1 MQGQQGQ
8 QGQGQSQG
16 SGADDTVAVVLAAG
30 KGTRM
35 RSALPKVLHPLGG
48 VPMIRRVLASADA
61 VAGRSVVVVAP
72 DADKVRDALADSG
85 AVLAVQH
92 AQQGTGDAL
101 RAALPELGD
110 AARVLVLYGDVPLL
124 SAPTLER
131 LLATVPRDALGLITV
146 RPPDPSGLGRILR
159 GADGQVTGIVEERDA
174 DADQRAIAEINSG
187 IYVLPGGCVAEWL
200 ERLSADNAQGEYYLT
215 DLVEFAVADGVPVV
229 AMDAGDPDEVAGIN
243 DRVQLARLERVL
255 QLRSAESLM
264 NGGVTLRD
272 PARFDLRGRL
282 DAGEDCEIDI
292 GCLFEGE
299 VILGSGVR
307 IGAHCVIAD
316 ADIADDAVIE
326 PFSHIH
332 GARVGAGARIGP
344 YARLREGT
352 ELAERVRIGNF
363 VETKKT
369 RMGPGSKANH
379 LAYLGDTILGAEC
392 NVGAGT
398 ITCNYD
404 GDAKHPTTVGDGVFV
419 GSNSTLVAPLELEN
433 GAYVAAGST
442 VTNRV
447 PGDALAVGRAR
458 QRNID
463 GWRKRRHSDD

>member
-1 MQGQQGQ
+1 MQGEQEGRTPQGR
-8 QGQGQSQG
+8 GV
-16 SGADDTVAVVLAAG
+16 DDTVAVVLAAG

-35 RSALPKVLHPLGG
+35 RSALPKVLHSLGG

-72 DADKVRDALADSG
+72 DAARVRAALAGTG
-85 AVLAVQH
+85 ARPVVQH
-92 AQQGTGDAL
+92 ARQGTGDAL

-110 AARVLVLYGDVPLL
+110 AGRVLVLYGDVPLL
-124 SAPTLER
+124 SATTLER
-131 LLATVPRDALGLITV
+131 LLATVPREALGLITA

-159 GADGQVTGIVEERDA
+159 DDDGRVTGIVEERDA
-174 DADQRAIAEINSG
+174 DAAQRAIDEINSG
-187 IYVLPGGCVAEWL
+187 IYVLPGARITDWL

-215 DLVEFAVADGVPVV
+215 DLVEFAVADGTEVV
-229 AMDAGDPDEVAGIN
+229 AMDAGDPEEVAGIN

-255 QLRSAESLM
+255 QRRTAEALM
-264 NGGVTLRD
+264 AGGTTLHD

-282 DAGEDCEIDI
+282 EAGEDCEIDV
-292 GCLFEGE
+292 GCVFEGE
-299 VILGSGVR
+299 VVLGNGVR

-316 ADIADDAVIE
+316 AEIADGAVIE
-326 PFSHIH
+326 PFSHIR
-332 GARVGAGARIGP
+332 GARVGADARIGP

-352 ELAERVRIGNF
+352 ELAERVRVGNF

-369 RMGPGSKANH
+369 RMGAGSKANH
-379 LAYLGDTILGAEC
+379 LAYLGDSTLGADC
-392 NVGAGT
+392 NVGAGS

-404 GDAKHPTTVGDGVFV
+404 GDAKHPTTMGAGVFV
-419 GSNSTLVAPLELEN
+419 GSNSTLVAPLELDD

-442 VTNRV
+442 VTSRV

-458 QRNID
+458 QRNIA
-463 GWRKRRHSDD
+463 GWRRRRRSDA

>member
-1 MQGQQGQ
+1 MQGSQHEGEPQGI
-8 QGQGQSQG
+8 
-16 SGADDTVAVVLAAG
+16 GADDTVAVVLAAG

-48 VPMIRRVLASADA
+48 DPMIRRVLASADA

-72 DADKVRDALADSG
+72 DADPVREALADSG
-85 AVLAVQH
+85 ATLAVQH
-92 AQQGTGDAL
+92 SRQGTGDAL

-124 SAPTLER
+124 SAATLER
-131 LLATVPRDALGLITV
+131 LLTTVPRDALGLITV
-146 RPPDPSGLGRILR
+146 RLPDPSGLGRILR
-159 GADGQVTGIVEERDA
+159 DAGGQVTGIVEERDA
-174 DADQRAIAEINSG
+174 DAAQRAIDEINSG
-187 IYVLPGGCVAEWL
+187 IYVLPGSRVEGWL

-215 DLVEFAVADGVPVV
+215 DLVEFAVADGVAVV
-229 AMDAGDPDEVAGIN
+229 ALDAGDPEEVAGIN
-243 DRVQLARLERVL
+243 DRLQLARLERVL
-255 QLRSAESLM
+255 QRRIAQSLM
-264 NGGVTLRD
+264 AGGTTLHD

-282 DAGEDCEIDI
+282 AAGEDCEIDI

-299 VILGSGVR
+299 VALGRGVR

-316 ADIADDAVIE
+316 AEIADGAVIE
-326 PFSHIH
+326 PFSHIR
-332 GARVGAGARIGP
+332 GARVGANARIGP

-352 ELAERVRIGNF
+352 ELAERVRVGNF

-369 RMGPGSKANH
+369 RMGPGTKANH
-379 LAYLGDTILGAEC
+379 LAYLGDSTLGADC

-404 GDAKHPTTVGDGVFV
+404 GDAKHPTVMGDGVFV
-419 GSNSTLVAPLELEN
+419 GSNSTLVAPLELED

-442 VTNRV
+442 VTSRV
-447 PGDALAVGRAR
+447 PNDALAVGRAR
-458 QRNID
+458 QRNIE
-463 GWRKRRHSDD
+463 GWRRRRHSDG

>member
-1 MQGQQGQ
+1 
-8 QGQGQSQG
+8 
-16 SGADDTVAVVLAAG
+16 
-30 KGTRM
+30 M

-48 VPMIRRVLASADA
+48 VPMIRRVLAGADA

-72 DADKVRDALADSG
+72 DADGVREALAASG

-124 SAPTLER
+124 SAGTLQR

-159 GADGQVTGIVEERDA
+159 DADGNVTGIVEERDA
-174 DADQRAIAEINSG
+174 DAGQRAIDEINSG
-187 IYVLPGGCVAEWL
+187 IYVLPGNRLADWL
-200 ERLSADNAQGEYYLT
+200 HRLSADNAQGEYYLT

-229 AMDAGDPDEVAGIN
+229 AVDAGDPDEVAGIN

-255 QLRSAESLM
+255 QRRLAESLM
-264 NGGVTLRD
+264 TGGVTLHD
-272 PARFDLRGRL
+272 PGRFDLRGDL
-282 DAGEDCEIDI
+282 DAGADCEIDV
-292 GCLFEGE
+292 GCLFEGT
-299 VILGSGVR
+299 VVLGNGVR

-316 ADIADDAVIE
+316 TEIADDAVIE
-326 PFSHIH
+326 PFSHLR
-332 GARVGAGARIGP
+332 GARVGAAARVGP

-352 ELAERVRIGNF
+352 ELAERVRVGNF

-379 LAYLGDTILGAEC
+379 LAYLGDATLGADC

-404 GDAKHPTTVGDGVFV
+404 GDAKHPTVMGDGVFV
-419 GSNSTLVAPLELEN
+419 GSNSTLVAPLELDD

-442 VTNRV
+442 VTSRV
-447 PGDALAVGRAR
+447 PGDSLAVGRAR
-458 QRNID
+458 QRNIE
-463 GWRKRRHSDD
+463 GWRKRRQRDDG